1 MKLKNFEPKNIELI
15 VSDFDGIFTD
25 GKLEVFS
32 DGRTSKKID
41 YKDIMG
47 IAIIVKKGIKFAVIS
62 GEKSAAIDIIKEKFP
77 CVDTFQNERNKIKVL
92 KSLLEKYNTNPQN
105 VIYLGDDINDIECLN
120 YVGYPVSVPDAH
132 KKVKEISGIHITN
145 CNSGNGAFRE
155 VADSIL

>member
-32 DGRTSKKID
+32 DGRTSKKVD

-47 IAIIVKKGIKFAVIS
+47 IAIIVKKGINFAVIS

-77 CVDTFQNERNKIKVL
+77 SVDTFQNERNKIKVL

-132 KKVKEISGIHITN
+132 KKIKEISGIHITN
-145 CNSGNGAFRE
+145 CNGGNGAFRE